1 MLLWWVVTLTVTLRL
16 VYVMMVG
23 GYLDS
28 DAETGVCY
36 DGGWLP

>member
-1 MLLWWVVTLTVTLRL
+1 MLILLVGPLTVTLRL

-36 DGGWLP
+36 DGEWLP